1 MQIYSKY
8 EADYHRACARFI
20 EERNRFEAAL
30 REVPFLRVIPSEA
43 NYFLCEVLPPFT
55 AHELVLLALKKHNI
69 LLRDCSDKP
78 GLNGRQYLR
87 IAVRSRED
95 NERLIKAFS
104 QICNE

>member
-20 EERNRFEAAL
+20 EERTRFEAEL

-78 GLNGRQYLR
+78 GLNGSQYLR